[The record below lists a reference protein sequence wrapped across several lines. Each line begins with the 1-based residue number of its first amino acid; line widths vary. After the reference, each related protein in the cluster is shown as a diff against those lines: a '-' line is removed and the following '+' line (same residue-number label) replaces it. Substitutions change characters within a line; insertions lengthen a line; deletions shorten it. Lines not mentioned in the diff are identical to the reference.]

1 VKRGASEKDDMVK
14 VYIAL
19 YACLTRRAVHLD
31 VIPDLS
37 AETLIRSFN
46 RFIYSRGILRMV
58 VSDNAKTFKT
68 AARFLSSI
76 FELPEVQSFL
86 LNHKER

>member
-1 VKRGASEKDDMVK
+1 MKRGASEKDDMVK

-46 RFIYSRGILRMV
+46 RFICRRGILRMV

-68 AARFLSSI
+68 AAR
-76 FELPEVQSFL
+76 VQSFL